1 MELNLNYVWAAMAVN
16 FLLVYL
22 VPKLIKKP
30 TGFKLIDEAVL
41 YLNTQKS
48 FMLSSTLV
56 IGIIVYLSLYW
67 VDSQSDQAL
76 SVSPPS
82 GKPSKF

>member
-1 MELNLNYVWAAMAVN
+1 MEINLNYVWAAMAVN
-16 FLLVYL
+16 FLLVL
-22 VPKLIKKP
+22 FVPRLIKKP
-30 TGFKLIDEAVL
+30 TGFKIIDEAVL

-56 IGIIVYLSLYW
+56 IGLVMYLALYW
-67 VDSQSDQAL
+67 VDSQSPAPVA
-76 SVSPPS
+76 VSP

>member
-1 MELNLNYVWAAMAVN
+1 MELNLNDVWAAMAVN

-30 TGFKLIDEAVL
+30 TGFKVIDEAVL

-56 IGIIVYLSLYW
+56 IGLIVYLSFFC
-67 VDSQSDQAL
+67 VRTGS
-76 SVSPPS
+76 
-82 GKPSKF
+82 